1 MERIYIFDTTLRD
14 GEQSPG
20 ASMSVEQKLEIAKL
34 LKNIGVDVIE
44 AGFPISSPKQFEAVE
59 RISETVRGPVITGLA
74 RALEGDIYRCYEAL
88 KNAEKKRIHTF
99 IATSDIHL
107 KYKLKKS
114 KEEVLKQAVE
124 AVKYAK
130 SLVDDVEFS
139 AEDATRSDWEYLKD
153 IYNAVIEAGATTL
166 NIPDTVGYTVP
177 EEFSRLIE
185 FLKENLNINN
195 NVVLSVH
202 CHNDLGLAT
211 ANTLAALKAGARQ
224 AEVSVNGIGERA
236 GNASFEE
243 VVMAIKTRK
252 DYFNMYTEIKT
263 EEIYPL
269 SKMVVT
275 FTGIPVQPNKAIVGE
290 NAFAHESG
298 IHQDGVIKHN
308 MTYEIMTPQSV
319 GRQKS
324 MLVLGRHS
332 GKHGLKVRLQELGY
346 DINTKDFEKIYKKFL
361 EIADK
366 KKQVFDEDLIAI
378 VEGEMNVMPEVYS
391 LEYFSVVTGNSIIPT
406 ATVKLKKENNVCQ
419 DASTGD
425 GPVDAVYKAI
435 EKITGVE
442 IRLISYSINAIT
454 QGKDALGSVSIS
466 VEKDG
471 KLYRGY
477 GVATDVIEASVLAL
491 LNAINRIIH
500 NNKINKLKKGEGET
514 S

>member
-1 MERIYIFDTTLRD
+1 MDRIFIFDTTLRD

-20 ASMSVEQKLEIAKL
+20 ASMSVRQKLEIAKL
-34 LKNIGVDVIE
+34 LKNIGVDIIE
-44 AGFPISSPKQFEAVE
+44 AGFPISSPKQFEAVKS
-59 RISETVRGPVITGLA
+59 ISETVRGPVIAGLA
-74 RALEGDIYRCYEAL
+74 RALEKDIQSCYDAL
-88 KNAEKKRIHTF
+88 KDADKKRIHTF

-114 KEEVLKQAVE
+114 KEEALRQAVD
-124 AVKYAK
+124 AVQFAK

-139 AEDATRSDWEYLKD
+139 AEDATRTDWEYLKD
-153 IYNAVIEAGATTL
+153 IYSAVIEAGATTI

-177 EEFSRLIE
+177 SEFAKLIK
-185 FLKENLNINN
+185 FLKENLNLKNTVI
-195 NVVLSVH
+195 SIH

-211 ANTLAALKAGARQ
+211 ANTLTALKSGARQ

-252 DYFNMYTEIKT
+252 DYFDFYTNIKT

-269 SKMVVT
+269 SKTVVS

-290 NAFAHESG
+290 NAFAHEAG
-298 IHQDGVIKHN
+298 IHQDGVLKN
-308 MTYEIMTPQSV
+308 AMTYEIMTPQSV

-324 MLVLGRHS
+324 LLVLGRHS
-332 GKHGLKVRLQELGY
+332 GKHGLKQRLKELGY
-346 DINTKDFEKIYKKFL
+346 EVKDDEFERIYTKFL
-361 EIADK
+361 EVADK
-366 KKQVFDEDLIAI
+366 KKQVFDDDLIAI
-378 VEGEMNVMPEVYS
+378 LEGELNILPEIYS

-406 ATVKLKKENNVCQ
+406 ATVKLKKNNECFQ

-435 EKITGVE
+435 EKITGIEVK
-442 IRLISYSINAIT
+442 LISYSINAIT
-454 QGKDALGSVSIS
+454 HGKDAMGSVSIS
-466 VEKDG
+466 VEKDK

-491 LNAINRIIH
+491 LSAINRILH
-500 NNKINKLKKGEGET
+500 NNNMSNLN
-514 S
+514 